1 MFGAKSSA
9 KPLQHT
15 HGLENMLVSAVLPSP
30 TFRTPT
36 TATPESWSER
46 ERERERERAGGMEG
60 GSEGGQRE
68 IERAQERVLRPLMEF

>member
-46 ERERERERAGGMEG
+46 ERERESERESEREGGRKGWREGAKARAGA
-60 GSEGGQRE
+60 SER
-68 IERAQERVLRPLMEF
+68 